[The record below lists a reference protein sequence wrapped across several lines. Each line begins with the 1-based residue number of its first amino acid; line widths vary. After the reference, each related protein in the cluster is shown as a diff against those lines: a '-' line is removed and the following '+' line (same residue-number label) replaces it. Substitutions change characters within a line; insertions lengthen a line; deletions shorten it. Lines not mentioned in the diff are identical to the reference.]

1 MKRAQK
7 VDHTYAEKYTYCGCG
22 RIARWD
28 SDGVLI
34 CDKCKKKKGVKNE
47 KSKTRFKN

>member
-1 MKRAQK
+1 MSKAKR
-7 VDHTYAEKYTYCGCG
+7 VDHTDTETYAYCGCG

-28 SDGVLI
+28 RAGAVM

-47 KSKTRFKN
+47 KSKTR